1 MADCETCTAGCYF
14 IEKAY
19 NAEKAGFKGILIY
32 DNTFERLLT
41 MAAPEDRP
49 EIAKLAD
56 DISIPTAL
64 LTQVHNTRILHS
76 MLSLNSMYWLCP
88 KTTPALFA
96 VLTIQCSS
104 C

>member
-1 MADCETCTAGCYF
+1 MPFLGAGCYF

-19 NAEKAGFKGILIY
+19 NAEQAGYKGILIY
-32 DNTFERLLT
+32 DNVDERLLT

-64 LTQVHNTRILHS
+64 LTQVPHVV
-76 MLSLNSMYWLCP
+76 LSLVYHR
-88 KTTPALFA
+88 
-96 VLTIQCSS
+96 S